1 MSFYTLENPK
11 NYTLFRL
18 FSKRKTDP
26 KKGLR
31 KAILASRAEGAYLPQ
46 LRFPTPEQKK
56 VMGDKWASEAPKRT
70 RSEIF
75 VAGMNAMKRHL
86 EEINTEDAF
95 IESEVEDKLYCPM
108 DLTLRQIAFIAKA
121 VNRDTM
127 RLVGEIS
134 GGLAP
139 EVVGNWKTRYEIEKQ
154 RHEETKYRQGQV
166 HAEIKAAK
174 RDIARLR
181 DTLHANQ
188 IEDPTLHPSDGG
200 RAGEAGTVD
209 AEDVRPSD
217 IEGTHARDSGE
228 DSVGDGLDDGSDYC

>member
-26 KKGLR
+26 VRMLKKVLR
-31 KAILASRAEGAYLPQ
+31 AADLGNAYRPKLT
-46 LRFPTPEQKK
+46 FPTPEQKK
-56 VMGDKWASEAPKRT
+56 DMGDKWADEAPKRT

-75 VAGMNAMKRHL
+75 VAGMNAAIRFLK
-86 EEINTEDAF
+86 ENNTEEHYLDA
-95 IESEVEDKLYCPM
+95 EVMTKLYYPM
-108 DLTLRQIAFIAKA
+108 DLSLRQIAFIAKS
-121 VNRDTM
+121 VNRNTM

-139 EVVGNWKTRYEIEKQ
+139 EEVGNWKSQYEIEKQ
-154 RHEETKYRQGQV
+154 RHEEAKFRQGQV

-181 DTLHANQ
+181 ATLHDNQ

-200 RAGEAGTVD
+200 RAGETGTVD

-217 IEGTHARDSGE
+217 IEGTHAGDSGE
-228 DSVGDGLDDGSDYC
+228 GSLGDGLDDGSDYC